1 MSSRWL
7 LLSFMSG
14 LLTNSMQGQMRVDL
28 KAAVPFVLKVNGHV
42 MNVHPVHRLGFDWET
57 KDKKFQL
64 TTMLTDGDSIVQS
77 LNYKSG
83 FNQDF
88 ELQQVKNTWKWQLI
102 GENTWVL
109 DSTQSSVV
117 VSLDP
122 IYLGSKNCQSPMHE
136 DQWSVFYSEIRSNPM
151 SAQKLRTIAM
161 LSKGT
166 CCTVEQWGK
175 VFGEFE
181 LEDDKL
187 ALLDLIKGS
196 IYDWDHRLNLMNQFL
211 IERNRNKAVQ
221 LLSQ

>member
-1 MSSRWL
+1 MISRWL
-7 LLSFMSG
+7 LLFVSG
-14 LLTNSMQGQMRVDL
+14 LFALSMHAQMRIDL
-28 KAAVPFVLKVNGHV
+28 KAAVPFVLKVNGHA
-42 MNVHPVHRLGFDWET
+42 MNLYPVHRLGFDWET

-64 TTMLTDGDSIVQS
+64 TTVWTDGDSIVQT

-83 FNQDF
+83 FNQYF
-88 ELQQVKNTWKWQLI
+88 ELQQVKNMWKWQLI

-109 DSTQSSVV
+109 DSAQSPVV

-122 IYLGSKNCQSPMHE
+122 VYIGSRNCQAPMHD
-136 DQWSVFYSEIRSNPM
+136 DQWGVFFNEVRSNPM
-151 SAQKLRTIAM
+151 STQKLRTIAM

-166 CCTVEQWGK
+166 CCTVEQWGE

-187 ALLDLIKGS
+187 ALLEVIKLS
-196 IYDWDHRLNLMNQFL
+196 IYDWDNRMDLVNQFL
-211 IERNRNKAVQ
+211 IERNRNKAIQ